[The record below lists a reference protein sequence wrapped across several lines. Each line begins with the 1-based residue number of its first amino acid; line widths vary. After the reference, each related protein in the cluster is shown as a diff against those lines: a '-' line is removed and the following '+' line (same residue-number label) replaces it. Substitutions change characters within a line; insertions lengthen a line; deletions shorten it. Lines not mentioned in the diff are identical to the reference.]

1 VKRLSLALFATLCF
15 ALMPSS
21 LFAQKVE
28 LFVGDAFMATPVSVA
43 EQPSY
48 CPVEG
53 TCSVPATTFTNRERL
68 NGWEISATHRF
79 TSSLALTVD
88 GSGDYGLATSDF
100 PVNGRARQY
109 LLLAGPQFSRHG
121 RFSPFVHA
129 LAGATYQSATAS
141 GNNFFVT
148 FPDSQW
154 GFAAAVGGGIDAD
167 LSPNFSFRIL
177 QADYVVTRLGDS
189 FQSQP
194 RISIGF
200 IFRF

>member
-28 LFVGDAFMATPVSVA
+28 LFVGDAFMAPPVSVA

-148 FPDSQW
+148 FPDSKW

-177 QADYVVTRLGDS
+177 QADYVVTRLGGS

-200 IFRF
+200 LFRF